1 MWQAGHRVHDHG
13 PPPPGAQVAD
23 LADDLDDLRSVREP
37 ETADRDGLEG
47 AQLDAAVGTVA
58 GSVQHGHLV
67 PGQPLAAAQQRGLV
81 GLDTEQ
87 VVGLLAGDEEPGGV
101 GVGVQRIGRH
111 HGPVNS
117 SPASSGTNPPTS
129 PGAPLTWR

>member
-1 MWQAGHRVHDHG
+1 MTWTTCAVCGNPK
-13 PPPPGAQVAD
+13 PPT
-23 LADDLDDLRSVREP
+23 
-37 ETADRDGLEG
+37 ETALRVRSSMRPWTWSRS
-47 AQLDAAVGTVA
+47 AV
-58 GSVQHGHLV
+58 QDGHLV

-81 GLDTEQ
+81 GLDREQ

-117 SPASSGTNPPTS
+117 SPASSGTNPLTS